1 MNQDSYMDPIEG
13 KTYIS
18 PSIKN
23 KYGIEDSI
31 RIVTR
36 AIDSKETYEMVK
48 IKDEIVLRETVGGKN
63 IITAKVFEGSRNIL
77 VLNIQEYTAK
87 TGNPHKLGFA
97 FIGDEITKLLF
108 HLLEMFKL
116 CILAANDTSVYQ
128 MMILSIS
135 K

>member
-77 VLNIQEYTAK
+77 VLIYKNILLKQEIPINLA
-87 TGNPHKLGFA
+87 LRLS
-97 FIGDEITKLLF
+97 ETK
-108 HLLEMFKL
+108 
-116 CILAANDTSVYQ
+116 
-128 MMILSIS
+128 
-135 K
+135 

>member
-36 AIDSKETYEMVK
+36 AIDSKETYENV
-48 IKDEIVLRETVGGKN
+48 
-63 IITAKVFEGSRNIL
+63 S
-77 VLNIQEYTAK
+77 YT
-87 TGNPHKLGFA
+87 
-97 FIGDEITKLLF
+97 
-108 HLLEMFKL
+108 HLKM
-116 CILAANDTSVYQ
+116 NTNHYV
-128 MMILSIS
+128 
-135 K
+135 

>member
-1 MNQDSYMDPIEG
+1 MFGTMNQDSYMDPIEG

-77 VLNIQEYTAK
+77 V
-87 TGNPHKLGFA
+87 
-97 FIGDEITKLLF
+97 
-108 HLLEMFKL
+108 
-116 CILAANDTSVYQ
+116 
-128 MMILSIS
+128 
-135 K
+135 